1 MKRIV
6 TEISNGVV
14 IARNGEKHYILDPG
28 VVVFEGNEI
37 IFVGTAYN
45 GLYCAGCCWV
55 LMGLLFFGDVMYLYW
70 IVGLTVIVLIK
81 KVIPYGSRESYSLG
95 AVLIVCGGVVLS
107 GAFRLTV
114 KSVLLSRIG

>member
-1 MKRIV
+1 LKRIV

-37 IFVGTAYN
+37 IFAGTAYN

-70 IVGLTVIVLIK
+70 IVGLTVIVLI
-81 KVIPYGSRESYSLG
+81 
-95 AVLIVCGGVVLS
+95 
-107 GAFRLTV
+107 
-114 KSVLLSRIG
+114 